1 MASGIVAGLVAA
13 GAVGHA
19 VGGWYF
25 SDVIIA
31 DAVVPAGSAL
41 RYDITVVATEGDSI
55 TLAALDR
62 VADPARGAV
71 MGLRVG
77 DSFLGLG
84 PATLSPDGT
93 VLRSFSV
100 LAGNVPPAGAV
111 GALDSAAFPDASSA
125 GLTARPA
132 VYETP
137 LGPMDAWEVDGDDRR
152 WVIHV
157 HGKGVTPRE
166 AIRLL
171 RPLAA
176 SGYHQLAISYRNDPG
191 EPSDPS
197 GLYQYGHTEWED
209 LSGAISYALDHGA
222 SEIILAG
229 YSTGGAIISS
239 YLLRTSGGPVV
250 AAVLDSPNLD
260 MAETVALHASRRSL
274 PFGIPIPPTLTAVAR
289 AFAALRIDVNWE
301 TIDYTSRAE
310 RIRVPVLVVHGTADD
325 WVPVETSRH
334 FAEANPGK
342 VTLVEFPGAGHVES
356 WNSDPV
362 RYEGVVLDF
371 VAGAFEGEAPHR

>member
-1 MASGIVAGLVAA
+1 MASAIAAGLVAA

-25 SDVIIA
+25 SDAIIA
-31 DAVVPAGSAL
+31 DAFVPAGSPL
-41 RYDITVVATEGDSI
+41 RYDITIVATDGGSV
-55 TLAALDR
+55 TLAGVDGA
-62 VADPARGAV
+62 ADPARGAV
-71 MGLRVG
+71 MGFQVG
-77 DSFLGLG
+77 DSFLSLG
-84 PATLSPDGT
+84 PGTLNPDGT
-93 VLRSFSV
+93 VLRPFSV
-100 LAGNVPPAGAV
+100 LAGTVPPAGAV
-111 GALDSAAFPDASSA
+111 GALDSAAFPDAGSA
-125 GLTARPA
+125 GVSTRPA
-132 VYETP
+132 AYETP

-157 HGKGVTPRE
+157 HGKGVTTRE

-176 SGYHQLAISYRNDPG
+176 AGYHQLAISYRNDPG

-209 LSGAISYALDHGA
+209 LSGAISYAVDHGA
-222 SEIILAG
+222 SEVILAG

-289 AFAALRIDVNWE
+289 AFASLRIGVNWK

-325 WVPVETSRH
+325 WVPVETSRR
-334 FAEANPGK
+334 FAEANPDE

-356 WNSDPV
+356 WNSDPA

-371 VAGAFEGEAPHR
+371 IAAALP